1 MTAMLLD
8 GFFSQLGVGNYIM
21 LGVMV
26 VGVVVLYIWG
36 SHYKGKDSRAEMLQR
51 RYGLMDAD
59 KLAEVPDEE
68 LVEAVV
74 ANIMAK
80 VDKRRPDA
88 YKTVSQLSHGRN
100 AVYCVW
106 LICKELDAGSFEEVL
121 EGPSAVFMEL
131 AARRF

>member
-51 RYGLMDAD
+51 GTA
-59 KLAEVPDEE
+59 
-68 LVEAVV
+68 
-74 ANIMAK
+74 
-80 VDKRRPDA
+80 
-88 YKTVSQLSHGRN
+88 
-100 AVYCVW
+100 
-106 LICKELDAGSFEEVL
+106 
-121 EGPSAVFMEL
+121 
-131 AARRF
+131 

>member
-106 LICKELDAGSFEEVL
+106 LICKELEQVAQKYGKE
-121 EGPSAVFMEL
+121 
-131 AARRF
+131 RRQL

>member
-59 KLAEVPDEE
+59 GG
-68 LVEAVV
+68 
-74 ANIMAK
+74 
-80 VDKRRPDA
+80 
-88 YKTVSQLSHGRN
+88 QHHGQGGQ
-100 AVYCVW
+100 A
-106 LICKELDAGSFEEVL
+106 
-121 EGPSAVFMEL
+121 PS
-131 AARRF
+131 

>member
-59 KLAEVPDEE
+59 GGCGG
-68 LVEAVV
+68 
-74 ANIMAK
+74 
-80 VDKRRPDA
+80 
-88 YKTVSQLSHGRN
+88 QHHGQGGQ
-100 AVYCVW
+100 A
-106 LICKELDAGSFEEVL
+106 
-121 EGPSAVFMEL
+121 PS
-131 AARRF
+131 

>member
-1 MTAMLLD
+1 
-8 GFFSQLGVGNYIM
+8 M

-88 YKTVSQLSHGRN
+88 YKIGV
-100 AVYCVW
+100 
-106 LICKELDAGSFEEVL
+106 
-121 EGPSAVFMEL
+121 SAVPRPQRGVL
-131 AARRF
+131 RVAHLQGAGRGQL